1 MADSLD
7 KNEQM
12 RASFIANVSHDL
24 KTPMTTI
31 SGFVD
36 GILDGTIPPELQPHY
51 LQLVSDETRRLS
63 RLVNTLLDLAKFESD
78 EVELKMGPFDLCET
92 VRQVLISFEKNIGD
106 KGLSLDLSMGDETIM
121 ARGDADAI
129 HRVVYNIVDNAVKFV
144 PQGGELRIELD
155 KKDRQAVCSICNSG
169 EGVPAADLPH
179 LFDRFYKTDKSRS
192 LDRRGSGLGLYI
204 AKTIIDRHGGSI
216 KADSVPGESCT
227 ITFTLPLY
235 QQRPTMADIVSGKP
249 GRAERTEEQPEPEE
263 TP

>member
-1 MADSLD
+1 M
-7 KNEQM
+7 
-12 RASFIANVSHDL
+12 
-24 KTPMTTI
+24 
-31 SGFVD
+31 
-36 GILDGTIPPELQPHY
+36 
-51 LQLVSDETRRLS
+51 
-63 RLVNTLLDLAKFESD
+63 
-78 EVELKMGPFDLCET
+78 
-92 VRQVLISFEKNIGD
+92 
-106 KGLSLDLSMGDETIM
+106 
-121 ARGDADAI
+121 
-129 HRVVYNIVDNAVKFV
+129 VYNIVDNAVKFV

-235 QQRPTMADIVSGKP
+235 QQRPTVADIVSGKP